1 MRIYWASV
9 FILPSRVLLDIK
21 QIMRGFLWCQGSMR
35 KGKAK
40 VAWDIVCL
48 PKDEGGLGLRRLDL
62 FNKALMV
69 SHIWSS
75 CLVKRPCFD
84 LSTKVRDVVVNG
96 FWNWP
101 IYLHDKYPFLCSVA
115 SPNLVEGSH
124 DQLVWYNGQW
134 VVKKFSV
141 HQVWNHLK
149 SFAGLSSS
157 RPDFNHILS
166 ILMPIAKR
174 KSSRSVIAKLV
185 VATSAYFVWQERNN
199 RLFKNNNRSVKQLI
213 ECITSSVRL
222 KLLSCRFKK
231 SNEGVRFAQLWSLP
245 VSLLMDWSFSLCTI
259 MWFFPI
265 GVIGYVFGRL

>member
-1 MRIYWASV
+1 
-9 FILPSRVLLDIK
+9 
-21 QIMRGFLWCQGSMR
+21 
-35 KGKAK
+35 
-40 VAWDIVCL
+40 
-48 PKDEGGLGLRRLDL
+48 
-62 FNKALMV
+62 
-69 SHIWSS
+69 
-75 CLVKRPCFD
+75 FD

-124 DQLVWYNGQW
+124 DQLVW
-134 VVKKFSV
+134 
-141 HQVWNHLK
+141 NHLK

-185 VATSAYFVWQERNN
+185 VAASTYFVWQERNN

-213 ECITSSVRL
+213 KCTTSSVRL

>member
-1 MRIYWASV
+1 
-9 FILPSRVLLDIK
+9 
-21 QIMRGFLWCQGSMR
+21 MRGFLWCQGSMR

-40 VAWDIVCL
+40 MAWDIVCL
-48 PKDEGGLGLRRLDL
+48 PKDKGGLGLRRLDL

-69 SHIWSS
+69 SHIWKLLSRKETLWVQWIHS
-75 CLVKRPCFD
+75 YKLKGRSFWDIPLRGFD
-84 LSTKVRDVVVNG
+84 LSAKVRDVVVNG
-96 FWNWP
+96 SWNWP
-101 IYLHDKYPFLCSVA
+101 LYLRDKYPFLCSMA

-124 DQLVWYNGQW
+124 DQLMWYNGQG

-141 HQVWNHLK
+141 HQQVWNHLK

-166 ILMPIAKR
+166 ILLPIAKR

-185 VATSAYFVWQERNN
+185 VAASAYFVWQERNN

-213 ECITSSVRL
+213 ECIMSSVRL

-245 VSLLMDWSFSLCTI
+245 VSCLC
-259 MWFFPI
+259 
-265 GVIGYVFGRL
+265 